1 MSKKIKLLASLLIV
15 FAIITAVPG
24 IKANAKGQTKQQN
37 IGANVATQGVL
48 TEDVSEIYYC
58 FTAPADGVFY
68 ATVDKKNI
76 TDDPTYAVKLLDSTG
91 SKEFFSEDGSS
102 VVTCKIGAK
111 KGSKYYITVADG
123 TWWLSET
130 KNKPFNIKVVFQN
143 ANNWDNEPNNSQK
156 EARLMSVNTDY
167 YGTPVNDDEEDYF
180 LAIAPSD
187 GYFVFNVSHKD
198 ITDDGSYG
206 LEIQTITGKEV
217 TKDDGEKVTTYKIGV
232 KKGQKIYVN
241 VSGNYGARYQ
251 IYKLR
256 ANFTVDPCFENETNN
271 TSKTAKVITDKKTYK
286 GIIGNWPDDDSDY
299 YKFTVKKTSTVSIF
313 FGPTDISKTGKWK
326 VVLQNSKGKE
336 AEIMETDARKT
347 VKVKLKK
354 GNYYIK
360 VEANW
365 GADEKEYQLKIT
377 SSKLNIGKK
386 KPVIKSATV
395 TTGGFFN
402 NRKFTG
408 CKIKGVKGVD
418 GYEVK
423 VSTNK
428 KMKKPAITEDLT
440 GANKLNCGK
449 FFNSN
454 TKTFFVQIRPFV
466 KDPFG
471 AKIYG
476 KKSAIKKTKL
486 KKK

>member
-1 MSKKIKLLASLLIV
+1 MSKRIKALAAVLV
-15 FAIITAVPG
+15 MFAFIAAFPGAKVNAEGKTKTQVINVNTAV
-24 IKANAKGQTKQQN
+24 
-37 IGANVATQGVL
+37 QGML
-48 TEDVSEIYYC
+48 TDDISEIYYH

-68 ATVDKKNI
+68 ATVDKKNV
-76 TDDPTYAVKLLDSTG
+76 TDDPSYKVRLMDSTC
-91 SKEFFSEDGSS
+91 SKEFYSDDGTNI
-102 VVTCKIGAK
+102 VTCKIGAK
-111 KGSKYYITVADG
+111 KGSDYYIAVADG
-123 TWWLSET
+123 TFWSSAT
-130 KNKPFNIKVVFQN
+130 KGKPFNIKVVFAN
-143 ANNWDNEPNNSQK
+143 SNNWDNEPNNSQK
-156 EARLMSVNTDY
+156 EARQISVNTDY
-167 YGTPVNDDEEDYF
+167 YGTAVNDDEEDYF

-217 TKDDGEKVTTYKIGV
+217 TKDDGEKVTTYKMGV
-232 KKGQKIYVN
+232 KKGQKLYVKI
-241 VSGNYGARYQ
+241 SGGWNAHNQ

-326 VVLQNSKGKE
+326 VALQNSKGKE
-336 AEIMETDARKT
+336 AVIMETDARKT

-440 GANKLNCGK
+440 GANKLNCEK